1 MRAMHI
7 KLTLAG
13 IVLIAG
19 VTYLAIAG
27 AKSGWVYHLPV
38 DQFVTDTQ
46 YRTQRVRLCGTV
58 DAEGL
63 VSTPATLT
71 ASFSLKGDKQR
82 VPVVY
87 HGVIPEMFQAERE
100 VVVEGRLNDAGVFQA
115 DVLMTKCASKYE
127 DEKMHKNPAGGAP
140 VRTAASPAVGS
151 AS

>member
-7 KLTLAG
+7 KLTFAG
-13 IVLIAG
+13 LVLVAG
-19 VTYLAIAG
+19 VTYLAVAG

-38 DQFVTDTQ
+38 DQFVTDAQ

-58 DAEGL
+58 EAEGL

-71 ASFSLKGDKQR
+71 ASFSLKGDKQQI
-82 VPVVY
+82 PVVY

-127 DEKMHKNPAGGAP
+127 DDKMQKNATTGGAK
-140 VRTAASPAVGS
+140 VAQAGS
-151 AS
+151 AL

>member
-7 KLTLAG
+7 KLTVAG
-13 IVLIAG
+13 VVLLAG

-38 DQFVTDTQ
+38 DQFVTNAQ

-58 DAEGL
+58 DADGL

-71 ASFSLKGDKQR
+71 AAFNLKGDKQHIAIE
-82 VPVVY
+82 Y
-87 HGVIPEMFQAERE
+87 HGVIPEMFQADRE
-100 VVVEGRLNDAGVFQA
+100 VVVEGRLGDDGVFHA

-127 DEKMHKNPAGGAP
+127 DDRMHKNATAKNPQLTAGG
-140 VRTAASPAVGS
+140 VGS